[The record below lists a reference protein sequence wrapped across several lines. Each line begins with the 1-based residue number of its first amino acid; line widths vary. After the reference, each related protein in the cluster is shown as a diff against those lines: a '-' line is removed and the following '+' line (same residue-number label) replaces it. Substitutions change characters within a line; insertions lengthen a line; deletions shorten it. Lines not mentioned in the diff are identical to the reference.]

1 METQT
6 KIMVVDDELGICKN
20 VEKILTKNNYNVVH
34 TQSAAKALEMMKKE
48 SFSLLISDIV
58 MPEMNGLE
66 LLRHVAKEAPD
77 TKAVMMTGYASTN
90 TAVKAIRLGALD
102 YIPKPF
108 TPDEL
113 RTTVSKA
120 LEGELVKTT
129 ITDEEREAIQ
139 VMDIDIDF
147 GSDAASNLVKQDAEI
162 FLDQETEAAEVMD
175 VDIDFGSETVL
186 DEAVET
192 SEFHCSVGDMV
203 CDVMEKLGTTCKTGL
218 KKNYCPKLK
227 AREKKKAKKASSFNP
242 KTMIGIDQPFDYD
255 EVIAVTGPEYVQN
268 MDRDGFAFLPYE
280 ELKKVSPVKVET
292 ERKEPPV
299 DQPFDYDEVGEVTG
313 PEYVQNMD
321 RDGYAVLPYDEM
333 KKVSPVKEET
343 ESKESP
349 DLVDEPELK
358 NILVVDDE
366 VSVNNNIRK
375 ILGKNG
381 FQVDQAVTKGEAI
394 EKINQQSYKLVL
406 LDLRIPGVSGLE
418 LLRVISETQPSAR
431 VIIITGYASI
441 ETAIETARIGAVDYL
456 PKPFTPDELRNVAER
471 AYAIAA

>member
-1 METQT
+1 MMENQI

-20 VEKILTKNNYNVVH
+20 VEKILTKNNYTVVH
-34 TQSAAKALEMMKKE
+34 TQSASHALEMMKDE
-48 SFSLLISDIV
+48 TFSLLISDIV

-66 LLRHVAKEAPD
+66 LLKQVSKEVPNIK
-77 TKAVMMTGYASTN
+77 TVMMTGYASTN

-120 LEGELVKTT
+120 LLGRLEEIS
-129 ITDEEREAIQ
+129 ITDAERDAIE
-139 VMDIDIDF
+139 VMDIELDF
-147 GSDAASNLVKQDAEI
+147 GGEAASNLIEP
-162 FLDQETEAAEVMD
+162 ETK
-175 VDIDFGSETVL
+175 IIL
-186 DEAVET
+186 DEIVET
-192 SEFHCSVGDMV
+192 SEFFCSLGNMD

-218 KKNYCPKLK
+218 KKKYCPKLK
-227 AREKKKAKKASSFNP
+227 ALAKKRGKKTASFNP

-255 EVIAVTGPEYVQN
+255 EVVAITGPEYVQY

-280 ELKKVSPVKVET
+280 ELKKVNPFKAQIKQAKIFDPASET
-292 ERKEPPV
+292 
-299 DQPFDYDEVGEVTG
+299 
-313 PEYVQNMD
+313 
-321 RDGYAVLPYDEM
+321 L
-333 KKVSPVKEET
+333 
-343 ESKESP
+343 
-349 DLVDEPELK
+349 LK

-366 VSVNNNIRK
+366 ISVNNNIRK

-381 FQVDQAVTKGEAI
+381 FQVDQAVTKEEAL
-394 EKINQQSYKLVL
+394 EKINQQLYKLVL
-406 LDLRIPGVSGLE
+406 LDLRMPGVSGLD
-418 LLRVISETQPSAR
+418 LLRAISKVQPLAR

-471 AYAIAA
+471 AYTLAA